1 MATIADEKTPFLES
15 QVQDNIQY
23 RRHNRDARHG
33 VGRFIIKRVIAFVI
47 FLFIFRWLLHAGW
60 LGRRFNKFTDISEG
74 RERRIDTGF
83 QPLNGEFDL
92 YDLLSINSTAGS
104 LILSIN
110 PQPADEQNPV
120 PAELLI
126 SSLAGQ
132 ISIDFPAIN
141 APNRDYRVSID
152 SHHGSIDGN
161 ILHGRMTSISSKT
174 ASIAV
179 ELTPYAADDY
189 TSTIR
194 TSCKTGAHK
203 VSVLSP
209 TESGVPIKEMSSMH
223 STSTGSLVLHYPKEW
238 EGTIEG
244 DTKVGSLNL
253 HGGDLEI
260 ICQESRNTVGRYVLA
275 KKGNGNSTLNFHVG
289 IGSVNVY
296 FD

>member
-15 QVQDNIQY
+15 QAQDNIEH
-23 RRHNRDARHG
+23 RGNGRDARHR
-33 VGRFIIKRVIAFVI
+33 VGRFMIKKVIAFVI
-47 FLFIFRWLLHAGW
+47 FCFIFRWLLHAGW
-60 LGRRFNKFTDISEG
+60 RWRRSNKFTDISEG
-74 RERRIDTGF
+74 RERRIDAGF
-83 QPLNGEFDL
+83 QHVKGEFDL

-132 ISIDFPAIN
+132 VSVDFPAIN
-141 APNRDYRVSID
+141 VPNRDYHVSID
-152 SHHGSIDGN
+152 SHHGSIDGH
-161 ILHGRMTSISSKT
+161 ILHGRITSISSKT

-179 ELTPYAADDY
+179 ELTPYAAGDY

-209 TESGVPIKEMSSMH
+209 AEPGVPIKEMSSIH

-253 HGGDLEI
+253 YGDLEI
-260 ICQESRNTVGRYVLA
+260 VRQEPRNTVGRYVLA
-275 KKGNGNSTLNFHVG
+275 KKGNGNSTLNFNVDV
-289 IGSVNVY
+289 GSVNVY